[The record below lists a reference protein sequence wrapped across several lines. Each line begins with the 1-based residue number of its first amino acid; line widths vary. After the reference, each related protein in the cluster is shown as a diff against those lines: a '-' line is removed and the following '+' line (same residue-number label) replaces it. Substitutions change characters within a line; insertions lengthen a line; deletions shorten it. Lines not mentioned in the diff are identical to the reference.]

1 MDMHFNYYTA
11 FLESIGKT
19 RDEIS
24 ADGYEVGKVVQVH
37 HIIEQKFGP
46 KGGHTHPLITELVW
60 DIDHELNLIGLP
72 TVLGKTELG
81 SQRSIH
87 KGSHTAEYD
96 NYVKGKLDSIKGEL
110 DSGDISK
117 DQAQYEL
124 NQFVQ
129 ETRNLLES
137 GEIALNHSHYQDHA
151 TMFVPTA
158 PA

>member
-1 MDMHFNYYTA
+1 MHFNY
-11 FLESIGKT
+11 F
-19 RDEIS
+19 
-24 ADGYEVGKVVQVH
+24 ADFVQSLGYSDVEHFERVTGLKIGKVVQVH

-60 DIDHELNLIGLP
+60 DIDHEFNLIGLP
-72 TVLGKTELG
+72 TELG
-81 SQRSIH
+81 ASQRSIH
-87 KGSHTAEYD
+87 KGSHSNAYD

-110 DSGDISK
+110 DSGYISK

-137 GEIALNHSHYQDHA
+137 GKIALNRAHYQDDA